1 MALVELKDI
10 RKTYRVGDQEIAALD
25 GVTLSIEA
33 GEFLAIIGPSG
44 SGKSTLMHLLGCL
57 DSPTSGS
64 LIIDGVDVSRA
75 SNNELAAMRN
85 AKIGFVFQS
94 FNLLPKFDVL
104 RNVELPMVYAGVGA
118 KIRRDRAMEAIERVG
133 LTNRMHNTPLQ
144 LSGGQCQRVAIAR
157 AIVNNPKIV
166 FADEPTGNL
175 DSHTGESILTLFREL
190 ADSGRTI
197 VIVTHDNTIAAR
209 LPRRI
214 EMRDGRIRIGV
225 EANTSNTAPLIPIA
239 ADSVTKEGSAL

>member
-1 MALVELKDI
+1 MALVELIDI

-57 DSPTSGS
+57 DTPTSGK

-75 SNNELAAMRN
+75 SSDALARMRN
-85 AKIGFVFQS
+85 SKIGFVFQS
-94 FNLLPKFDVL
+94 FNLLPKFDVF
-104 RNVELPMVYAGVGA
+104 RNVELPMVYAGLPA
-118 KIRRDRAMEAIERVG
+118 KARRERAMEAIERVG
-133 LTNRMHNTPLQ
+133 LLHRVHNTPLQ

-157 AIVNNPKIV
+157 AIVNSPKIV

-175 DSHTGESILTLFREL
+175 DSHTGEAILTLFREL
-190 ADSGRTI
+190 AESGRTI
-197 VIVTHDNTIAAR
+197 IIVTHDNNIAAR

-214 EMRDGRIRIGV
+214 EMRDGRIRVGV
-225 EANTSNTAPLIPIA
+225 EAQISNTAPLIA
-239 ADSVTKEGSAL
+239 ASPEARPA

>member
-1 MALVELKDI
+1 MALVELTEITK
-10 RKTYRVGDQEIAALD
+10 RYRVGEQEIVALD
-25 GVTLSIEA
+25 GVTLSIES

-57 DSPTSGS
+57 DTPTTGR
-64 LIIDGVDVSRA
+64 LVIDGVDVSQA
-75 SNNELAAMRN
+75 SNDQLAAMRN

-104 RNVELPMVYAGVGA
+104 RNVELPMVYASVPA
-118 KIRRDRAMEAIERVG
+118 KVRRERAMAAIERVG
-133 LTNRMHNTPLQ
+133 LSNRIHNNPLQ

-157 AIVNNPKIV
+157 AIVNNPRII

-175 DSHTGESILTLFREL
+175 DSQIGEAILTLFREL
-190 ADSGRTI
+190 SEAGRTI
-197 VIVTHDNTIAAR
+197 VIVTHDNGIAAR

-214 EMRDGRIRIGV
+214 EMRDGRVRSV
-225 EANTSNTAPLIPIA
+225 ENVHIAATTPLIA
-239 ADSVTKEGSAL
+239 GSKEAGS

>member
-1 MALVELKDI
+1 MALVELYDI

-57 DSPTSGS
+57 DTPTSGR
-64 LIIDGVDVSRA
+64 LVIDGVDISRA
-75 SNNELAAMRN
+75 SNNELSAMRN

-94 FNLLPKFDVL
+94 FNLLPKFDVF
-104 RNVELPMVYAGVGA
+104 RNVELPMVYAGVSS
-118 KIRRDRAMEAIERVG
+118 KVRRQRALEAIERVG
-133 LTNRMHNTPLQ
+133 LMNRVHNTPLQ

-175 DSHTGESILTLFREL
+175 DSHTGEVILTLFGEL
-190 ADSGRTI
+190 AASGRTI
-197 VIVTHDNTIAAR
+197 VIVTHDNTIADR

-214 EMRDGRIRIGV
+214 EMRDGRIRVGV
-225 EANTSNTAPLIPIA
+225 EAQISPAPLATPSMEPA
-239 ADSVTKEGSAL
+239 TL

>member
-1 MALVELKDI
+1 MALVELTEITK
-10 RKTYRVGDQEIAALD
+10 RYRVGEQEIVALD

-57 DSPTSGS
+57 DTPTSGQ
-64 LIIDGVDVSRA
+64 LTIDGVDVSRA
-75 SNNELAAMRN
+75 GSDLLSKMRN
-85 AKIGFVFQS
+85 AKIGFVFQA

-104 RNVELPMVYAGVGA
+104 RNVELPMVYAGVSA
-118 KIRRDRAMEAIERVG
+118 KVRRERALAAIDRVG
-133 LTNRMHNTPLQ
+133 LTHRVHNTPLQ

-157 AIVNNPKIV
+157 AIVNDPKII

-175 DSHTGESILTLFREL
+175 DSQTGESILKLFREL
-190 ADSGRTI
+190 SESGRTI
-197 VIVTHDNTIAAR
+197 VIVTHDNTIAGR

-214 EMRDGRIRIGV
+214 EMRDGKIRHDVEVPVRDTSPLLAGATQGGV
-225 EANTSNTAPLIPIA
+225 AT
-239 ADSVTKEGSAL
+239 

>member
-1 MALVELKDI
+1 MALVELHDI
-10 RKTYRVGDQEIAALD
+10 RKTYHVGDQEIAALD
-25 GVTLSIEA
+25 GITLSIEA

-57 DSPTSGS
+57 DTPTSGS
-64 LIIDGVDVSRA
+64 LVIDGVDVSRA

-85 AKIGFVFQS
+85 SKIGFVFQS

-104 RNVELPMVYAGVGA
+104 RNVELPMVYAGVPG
-118 KIRRDRAMEAIERVG
+118 KVRRERAMAAIERVD
-133 LTNRMHNTPLQ
+133 LMHRIHNTPLQ

-175 DSHTGESILTLFREL
+175 DSHTGEAILTLFREL
-190 ADSGRTI
+190 AAAGRTV
-197 VIVTHDNTIAAR
+197 VIVTHDNNIAAR

-214 EMRDGRIRIGV
+214 EMRDGQIRVGV
-225 EANTSNTAPLIPIA
+225 DAAVSNTAPLLP
-239 ADSVTKEGSAL
+239 VLPPGEGAGA

>member
-1 MALVELKDI
+1 MALVELYDI

-57 DSPTSGS
+57 DTPTSGR
-64 LIIDGVDVSRA
+64 LLIDGIDISRA

-104 RNVELPMVYAGVGA
+104 RNVELPMVYAGVSA
-118 KIRRDRAMEAIERVG
+118 KVRKERAMEAIERVG
-133 LTNRMHNTPLQ
+133 LTNRIHNTPLQ

-175 DSHTGESILTLFREL
+175 DSHTGEAILTLFREL
-190 ADSGRTI
+190 AASGRTI

-214 EMRDGRIRIGV
+214 EMRDGQIRIGV
-225 EANTSNTAPLIPIA
+225 EAQISNTAPLAPSSTEVVA
-239 ADSVTKEGSAL
+239 R

>member
-1 MALVELKDI
+1 MPLVELVNI
-10 RKTYRVGDQEIAALD
+10 RKRYRVGDQEIVALD
-25 GVTLSIEA
+25 GVSLEIEQ

-57 DSPTSGS
+57 DSPTEGIYR
-64 LIIDGVDVSRA
+64 LDGVDVSGL
-75 SNNELAAMRN
+75 SNDELAAIRN
-85 AKIGFVFQS
+85 QKIGFVFQA

-104 RNVELPMVYAGVGA
+104 QNVELPMVYAGLKA
-118 KIRRDRAMEAIERVG
+118 SERRKRALEAIERVG
-133 LTNRMHNTPLQ
+133 LSHRIHNSPLQ

-157 AIVNNPKIV
+157 ALVNDPKII

-190 ADSGRTI
+190 SGAGRTI
-197 VIVTHDNTIAAR
+197 VIVTHDNNIAAR

-214 EMRDGRIRIGV
+214 EMRDGKVRLNV
-225 EANTSNTAPLIPIA
+225 DAAVANTAPLAP
-239 ADSVTKEGSAL
+239 EGSA